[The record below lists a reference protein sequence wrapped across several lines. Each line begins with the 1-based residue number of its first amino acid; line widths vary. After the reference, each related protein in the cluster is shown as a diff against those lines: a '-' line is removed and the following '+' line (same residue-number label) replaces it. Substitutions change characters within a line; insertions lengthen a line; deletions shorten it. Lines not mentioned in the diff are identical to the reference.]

1 MIITT
6 PGKSSSKI
14 VAKAKKLSNYYD
26 LPFKER
32 LGVSIQTMKNK
43 YQDDI
48 VIVENDRIVISPLQS
63 EKEMF
68 YHPNL
73 ALIRA
78 KRIMNGGK
86 GGQEPLI
93 SFAKLKE
100 GMSFLD
106 CTLGLASDSIV
117 ASLIVGPTGKVTGT
131 EGNQLLYFLTHAG
144 LALFNS
150 GNEEFDAAMRRIDVI
165 HQEHLNYLKE
175 CDTNSFD
182 VVYFDPM
189 FQESINTS
197 NGINIIREQALGSNI
212 SDEVILEA
220 KRVARVRVVLKDHW
234 KSERF
239 TQFGFTQ
246 YKRQSSS
253 TNYGTIEV

>member
-14 VAKAKKLSNYYD
+14 VGRAKKLSIYYG
-26 LPFKER
+26 LPYKER
-32 LGVSIQTMKNK
+32 LGVSIQTMKKK
-43 YQDDI
+43 YRDDI
-48 VIVENDRIVISPLQS
+48 VIVENDRIVISPLHS

-93 SFAKLKE
+93 SIAKLKE

-106 CTLGLASDSIV
+106 CTLGLASDSII
-117 ASLIVGPTGKVTGT
+117 ASLIVGPTGKVTGI
-131 EGNQLLYFLTHAG
+131 EGNQLLHFLTHAG
-144 LALFNS
+144 LASFSS
-150 GNEEFDAAMRRIDVI
+150 GHEEVDAAMRRIDVI
-165 HQEHLNYLKE
+165 HQDHLNYLRE
-175 CDTNSFD
+175 CETDSFD
-182 VVYFDPM
+182 VVYLDPM
-189 FQESINTS
+189 FHESIDTS
-197 NGINIIREQALGSNI
+197 NGINLIREQALRTNI
-212 SDEVILEA
+212 SDELIHEA
-220 KRVARVRVVLKDHW
+220 IRVARARVVLKDHW
-234 KSERF
+234 KSDRF
-239 TQFGFTQ
+239 ARFGFTQ

-253 TNYGTIEV
+253 TNYGMIEV